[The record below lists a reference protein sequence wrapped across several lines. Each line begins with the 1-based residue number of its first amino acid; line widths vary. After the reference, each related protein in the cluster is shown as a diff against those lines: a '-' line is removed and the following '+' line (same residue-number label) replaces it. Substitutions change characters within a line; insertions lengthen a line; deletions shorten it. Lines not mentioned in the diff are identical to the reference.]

1 MTRPTK
7 GWHTSRLANNGLLVG
22 AGSIV
27 ALVVLGYLLFS
38 AALDSQAGSTGTNT
52 PTNRGHKTANKAA
65 LAATPAT
72 DSDATAPLVV
82 YCAAGVKAP
91 IEAIAQAYEKE
102 RFGSPI
108 QLQYGGSGTLLSN
121 LRVANRGDLY
131 IAADTS
137 YIDLARQQD
146 LLDEAIPL
154 ARQTPVIAVAK
165 GNPKNIAGLDDLTR
179 DNVRLALA
187 NPEAA
192 SVGQLTKK
200 LLEASGHWEKVSA
213 KTKVFKPTVPEI
225 ANDVL
230 LGSVDAAI
238 VWDATV
244 RQFPGKLEAV
254 QVDAWSDAAQ
264 DVTVGVLKSCQR
276 PAEALRFARYLQAP
290 EKGEPEFTARG
301 YATIGGDAWVETP
314 TLVLFSGGVNR
325 IAIQDTLV
333 EFERREGVR
342 LNIQY
347 NGCGILVSTMQAGTM
362 PDAYFACDESY
373 MTQVADRFTPA
384 RTVSETDMIV
394 IVQPGNPLGIK
405 SVKDLAREGLKLGIA
420 NEEQSALGSLTQRL
434 LSQISTDDGVD
445 LYEAI
450 QPNVKVRTPTADLL
464 VNQLRA
470 GGLDAAIV
478 YAANVSQVRDKLEV
492 IPITEGQPTA
502 VQPIAVAD
510 RSKHKYLTAR
520 LVETLTTE
528 QSRHAFEQ
536 AGFRWR
542 AGVAAP

>member
-1 MTRPTK
+1 MTRSSK

-38 AALDSQAGSTGTNT
+38 GALDSQAGSSGTNT
-52 PTNRGHKTANKAA
+52 ANRGHTTDSDAD
-65 LAATPAT
+65 LAAMPAT

-82 YCAAGVKAP
+82 YCAAGVKSP
-91 IEAIAQAYEKE
+91 IEAIARAYEKE
-102 RFGSPI
+102 RFGSPV

-137 YIDLARQQD
+137 YIDLARQQG

-165 GNPKNIAGLDDLTR
+165 GNPKKIAGLDDLTR
-179 DNVRLALA
+179 DDVRLALA

-200 LLEASGHWEKVSA
+200 LLEDSGHWEKVSA
-213 KTKVFKPTVPEI
+213 QTKVFKPTVPEI

-244 RQFPGKLEAV
+244 RQFPEQLEAV
-254 QVDAWSDAAQ
+254 EVDAWLDATQ
-264 DVTVGVLKSCQR
+264 DMTVGVLKSCQR
-276 PAEALRFARYLQAP
+276 PAEALRFARYMQAP
-290 EKGEPEFTARG
+290 EKGEQEFTARG
-301 YATIGGDAWVETP
+301 YATVAGDNWIETP

-373 MTQVADRFTPA
+373 MTQVADRFTLPH
-384 RTVSETDMIV
+384 TVSETDMIV
-394 IVQPGNPLGIK
+394 IAQPGNPLEIGN
-405 SVKDLAREGLKLGIA
+405 VKDLAREGLKLGIA
-420 NEEQSALGSLTQRL
+420 NEEQSALGGLTKRL
-434 LSQISTDDGVD
+434 LSQISTDDGAD
-445 LYEAI
+445 LYQAI

-492 IPITEGQPTA
+492 IPITEGKPTA
-502 VQPIAVAD
+502 VQPIAVANQ
-510 RSKHKYLTAR
+510 SKHKYLTER
-520 LVETLTTE
+520 LVKTLTTE
-528 QSRHAFEQ
+528 HSRLAFEQ